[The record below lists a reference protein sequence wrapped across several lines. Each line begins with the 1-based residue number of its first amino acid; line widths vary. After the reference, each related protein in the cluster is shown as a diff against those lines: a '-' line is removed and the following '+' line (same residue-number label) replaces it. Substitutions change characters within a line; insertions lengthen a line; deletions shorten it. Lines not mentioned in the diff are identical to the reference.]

1 MSAIPKAAQG
11 YAEDSREHAFRTSL
25 SLVPEE
31 TADGRVVLR
40 CIELPISGSGNT
52 REEAL
57 TDLFQ
62 QFYLYRI
69 SQAYDQPRPS
79 FASGLA
85 SLWDFAGFGLRPGPV
100 SPDVDAC
107 AAGADWY
114 AVGHDLT
121 TAMQRFDG
129 QMSTH
134 VAEDAS

>member
-1 MSAIPKAAQG
+1 MSAIPKATQG

-31 TADGRVVLR
+31 TADGRVVSR

-79 FASGLA
+79 FTSGLA

-107 AAGADWY
+107 AAAADWY
-114 AVGHDLT
+114 AVGYDLT
-121 TAMQRFDG
+121 TAMQRFNN
-129 QMSTH
+129 QITTRIT
-134 VAEDAS
+134 EDVS

>member
-11 YAEDSREHAFRTSL
+11 HAEDSREHAFRTSL

-62 QFYLYRI
+62 QFYLYRM
-69 SQAYDQPRPS
+69 SQAYDQRPAHRS
-79 FASGLA
+79 RQGST
-85 SLWDFAGFGLRPGPV
+85 SLWDFAGFGLWGW
-100 SPDVDAC
+100 
-107 AAGADWY
+107 AG
-114 AVGHDLT
+114 
-121 TAMQRFDG
+121 QP
-129 QMSTH
+129 
-134 VAEDAS
+134 